1 MVREERIW
9 CRSVPQS
16 TCNGLRGRVS
26 QVRILPGPLSIL
38 PGREFPFYVR
48 IGRFP
53 RRDDGLAPRL
63 ILTDP

>member
-1 MVREERIW
+1 MVREERIR

-16 TCNGLRGRVS
+16 ICNGFRGGVS

-38 PGREFPFYVR
+38 PGREFPFYAR
-48 IGRFP
+48 SSRFP